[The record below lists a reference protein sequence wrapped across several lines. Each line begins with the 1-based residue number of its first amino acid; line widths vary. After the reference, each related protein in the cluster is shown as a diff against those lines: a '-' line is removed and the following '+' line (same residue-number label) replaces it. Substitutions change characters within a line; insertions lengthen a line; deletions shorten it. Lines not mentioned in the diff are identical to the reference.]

1 MGVKRYNRMMLD
13 GIRVL
18 DLSQNI
24 AGPQCALVLGDL
36 GADVIKV
43 EPPSGDPARAWGPPF
58 WGNDSSLYLAF
69 NRNKRS
75 IVVDLKTAAGR
86 EVVQRLIASSDIV
99 IQAFRKGVAERFG
112 IGYEQVRQKH
122 PKIIYASLTGYGSE
136 GPFASLPGYDPL
148 IQAFSGIMSV
158 TGHKDGPP
166 ARVGGAVVDIGS
178 GNFMAI
184 GVLAALRKL
193 DREGVGS
200 HIECSLLD
208 TALSWISY
216 HMVGY
221 LASGDVPQRMG
232 TGLVMV
238 APYEG
243 FPTEDGELV
252 ICGGNDGIFGRLCEA
267 LDTPEWAND
276 DRFRD
281 NPSRVAHRDELRE
294 LISAKTRQFTTAAL
308 DELLKSHRV
317 PCSPIQTVDQVVDHP
332 QVRANEIFEPE
343 PHPGIPGYRDLKLP
357 IRFDG
362 ARPAL
367 RDLPPEQGEHTDEI
381 LAEIGYP
388 DGKAAK
394 GNVS

>member
-1 MGVKRYNRMMLD
+1 MTIKRYKGMMLD

-36 GADVIKV
+36 GADIIKV

-75 IVVDLKTAAGR
+75 IVVDLKTDEGR
-86 EVVQRLIASSDIV
+86 EVVHRLIASSDIV

-112 IGYEQVRQKH
+112 IGYEQVKQKH

-136 GPFASLPGYDPL
+136 GPYANLPGYDPL
-148 IQAFSGIMSV
+148 MQAFSGIMSV
-158 TGHKDGPP
+158 TGHKDGRP

-178 GNFMAI
+178 GNLMAI
-184 GVLAALRKL
+184 GVLAALRKR
-193 DREGVGS
+193 DREGVGT
-200 HIECSLLD
+200 HVECSLLD

-232 TGLVMV
+232 TGLAMV

-252 ICGGNDGIFGRLCEA
+252 ICGGNDGIFGRLCGA
-267 LDTPEWAND
+267 LNIPELAND

-294 LISAKTRQFTTAAL
+294 LLSAKTRQFTTVAL

-317 PCSPIQTVDQVVDHP
+317 PCSPIQTVDEVIDHP

-343 PHPGIPGYRDLKLP
+343 PHPRIPGYRELKLP

-367 RDLPPEQGEHTDEI
+367 RELPPEQGEHTDEI
-381 LAEIGYP
+381 LAEIGYSS
-388 DGKAAK
+388 GKATD
-394 GNVS
+394 G

>member
-1 MGVKRYNRMMLD
+1 MLD

-75 IVVDLKTAAGR
+75 IVLDLKTEQGR
-86 EVVQRLIASSDIV
+86 DVVQRLIASSDIV

-112 IGYEQVRQKH
+112 IGYEQVKQKH

-136 GPFASLPGYDPL
+136 GPYANLPGYDPL
-148 IQAFSGIMSV
+148 LQAFSGIMSV
-158 TGHKDGPP
+158 TGHGDGRP

-178 GNFMAI
+178 GNLMAI
-184 GVLAALRKL
+184 GVLAALRKR
-193 DREGVGS
+193 DREGVGT
-200 HIECSLLD
+200 HVECSLLD

-232 TGLVMV
+232 TGLAMV

-252 ICGGNDGIFGRLCEA
+252 ICGGNDGIFRRLCAA
-267 LDTPEWAND
+267 LDIPELASD
-276 DRFRD
+276 DRFSE
-281 NPSRVAHRDELRE
+281 NPARVAHRDELRE
-294 LISAKTRQFTTAAL
+294 LLSAKTRQFTTAAL

-332 QVRANEIFEPE
+332 QVRSNEIFEPE
-343 PHPGIPGYRDLKLP
+343 PHPRIPGYREVKLP

-367 RDLPPEQGEHTDEI
+367 RELPPEQGEHTDEI

-388 DGKAAK
+388 AEKAA
-394 GNVS
+394 ND

>member
-1 MGVKRYNRMMLD
+1 MMLD

-75 IVVDLKTAAGR
+75 IVLDLKTEEGR
-86 EVVQRLIASSDIV
+86 DVVQRLIASSDIV

-112 IGYEQVRQKH
+112 IGYEQVKQKH

-136 GPFASLPGYDPL
+136 GPYANLPGYDPL
-148 IQAFSGIMSV
+148 LQAFSGIMSV
-158 TGHKDGPP
+158 TGHGDGRP

-178 GNFMAI
+178 GNLMAI
-184 GVLAALRKL
+184 GVLAALRKR
-193 DREGVGS
+193 DREGVGT
-200 HIECSLLD
+200 HVECSLLD

-232 TGLVMV
+232 TGLAMV

-252 ICGGNDGIFGRLCEA
+252 ICGGNDGIFGRLCAA
-267 LDTPEWAND
+267 LDIPELASD
-276 DRFRD
+276 DRFSE
-281 NPSRVAHRDELRE
+281 NPARVAHRDELRE
-294 LISAKTRQFTTAAL
+294 LLSAKTRQFTTAAL

-332 QVRANEIFEPE
+332 QVRSNEIFEPE
-343 PHPGIPGYRDLKLP
+343 LHPRIPGYREVKLP

-367 RDLPPEQGEHTDEI
+367 REFPPEQGEHTDEI

-388 DGKAAK
+388 AEKAA
-394 GNVS
+394 ND